1 MIHIDLLII
10 AGYLLLINV
19 IGIVFSGKKDLS
31 GYFLGSRS
39 IPWWVACFSI
49 VATETSTLTFI
60 SIPGL
65 AYISGMGFLQIV
77 IGYLVGRV
85 IVALFFI
92 PRYFSGELE
101 TVYQYLQNRFSFNS
115 RRIVSIIFHVTRL
128 LADSV
133 RLFATAIPLTFLM
146 GWEYP
151 VSILVIGLA
160 TLVYTIYGG
169 IRSVIIVDSI
179 QLFLYLAC
187 AIAGMYIV
195 LHASGLPL
203 AEFMNSISMHNLQI
217 FSTGFSNGGSSLFG
231 NYNIFSGIIGGA
243 ILSIS
248 SHGIDHLIVQRVLS
262 CRSRKD
268 AQKAMIGSGVFV
280 FLQFALFLLLGAFLS
295 VHLQGLEFTRSDEII
310 PYFIVNTLPPGLK
323 GVMLAGI
330 FAAAMSTL
338 SSSINSL
345 SASTLYDV
353 IDIDSRSM
361 SGKGKMRLSRMV
373 AFIWTVVIMGIA
385 VGVQNTSSPLVELG
399 LAITSITYGGILG
412 VFVTAALR
420 VKVTELNALVAM
432 ACSILGSTY
441 IALCTPVFWPW
452 FVSIGLIIYSGILLL
467 SSLFSF
473 IFNDLE

>member
-10 AGYLLLINV
+10 TGYLLLINV

-77 IGYLVGRV
+77 LGYLVGRV
-85 IVALFFI
+85 VVALFLI
-92 PRYFSGELE
+92 PGYFSGNLE
-101 TVYQYLQNRFSFNS
+101 TVYQYLQNRFSFRS
-115 RRIVSIIFHVTRL
+115 RRIVSIIFHITRL

-146 GWEYP
+146 GWDYP

-195 LHASGLPL
+195 LQASGLSIP
-203 AEFMNSISMHNLQI
+203 EFFNSIPIHNLDI
-217 FSTGFSNGGSSLFG
+217 FSTGFSNGFSSLFG
-231 NYNIFSGIIGGA
+231 NYNLFSGIIGGA
-243 ILSIS
+243 VLSIS
-248 SHGIDHLIVQRVLS
+248 SHGTDHLIVQRVLS
-262 CRSRKD
+262 CRSQKD
-268 AQKAMIGSGVFV
+268 AQKAMVGSGIFV

-295 VHLQGLEFTRSDEII
+295 VHLHGMEFTRSDEII

-323 GVMLAGI
+323 GIMLAGI

-353 IDIDSRSM
+353 VDIDARTISEKS
-361 SGKGKMRLSRMV
+361 KMGLSRLV

-385 VGVQNTSSPLVELG
+385 VGVQNTTSPLVELG

-412 VFVTAALR
+412 IFITAVLR
-420 VKVTELNALVAM
+420 INVPEWRALVAM
-432 ACSILGSTY
+432 ACSIIGSTY
-441 IALCTPVFWPW
+441 IALFTTLFWPW
-452 FVSIGLIIYSGILLL
+452 FVSTGLMIYFGTLLLL
-467 SSLFSF
+467 SFFSF
-473 IFNDLE
+473 IFDNLE